1 MPMNQKFIA
10 HIGERR
16 ESVLDLAAKLEVAES
31 TVWRWLRGKNRPV
44 MSLRRAIARETD
56 GEVPVKSWGES

>member
-1 MPMNQKFIA
+1 MNRKFNEYL
-10 HIGERR
+10 GDSR
-16 ESVLDLAAKLEVAES
+16 ENVLQIAAKLEVAES

-56 GEVPVKSWGES
+56 GAVPVKSWGES